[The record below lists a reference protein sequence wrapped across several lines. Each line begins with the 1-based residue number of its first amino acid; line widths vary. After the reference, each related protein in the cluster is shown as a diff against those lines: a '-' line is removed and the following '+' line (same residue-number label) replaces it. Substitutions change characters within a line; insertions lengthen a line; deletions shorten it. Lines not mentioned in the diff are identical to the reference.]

1 MGRTRCADGVGMVDG
16 DRAMSDKV
24 FSPAWRVA
32 AVWAILSM
40 LGTALAMP
48 FLLSLLEGM
57 NPPNPPPLPVLVLA
71 SILQTGVLSFLL
83 AWAGTA
89 AGRKLGVGS
98 PLIDAWL
105 SKQHHSVEKT
115 FGVAALLGALGAL
128 SVIALDAVFA
138 PHMPAPARSI
148 PQPTPF
154 QGLLAAF
161 YGGIAEEVLMRL
173 GASTIFAW
181 LVSKLLGHEGKGR
194 TVSLGMGVVLGA
206 LLFGAGHLPLAFTL
220 WPPSAIVVARILL
233 LNALVG
239 LLAGWVY
246 VRRGLEHA
254 VVLHFTADIVIYV
267 VRPLVIASLGA

>member
-1 MGRTRCADGVGMVDG
+1 MN
-16 DRAMSDKV
+16 DKV
-24 FSPAWRVA
+24 FLPAWRVA

-48 FLLSLLEGM
+48 FLLSLLAGM
-57 NPPNPPPLPVLVLA
+57 NPPNPPPLPVLVLG
-71 SILQTGVLSFLL
+71 SIVQTGVLSFLL

-98 PLIDAWL
+98 PLIEARL
-105 SKQHHSVEKT
+105 SKQHHSVEKR
-115 FGVAALLGALGAL
+115 FGQAAVLGAVGGL
-128 SVIALDAVFA
+128 SVMALDAVFA
-138 PHMPAPARSI
+138 PHMPAPMRSI

-181 LVSKLLGHEGKGR
+181 VASKLFGTEGRGR
-194 TVSLGMGVVLGA
+194 TLSLGFGVVLGA
-206 LLFGAGHLPLAFTL
+206 LLFGAGHLPLAFTI
-220 WPPSAIVVARILL
+220 WPPSAIVVTRILL
-233 LNALVG
+233 LNAIVG
-239 LLAGWVY
+239 LLAGYVY

-254 VVLHFTADIVIYV
+254 VVLHFAADIAIYV
-267 VRPLVIASLGA
+267 VRPLVVAGLGA